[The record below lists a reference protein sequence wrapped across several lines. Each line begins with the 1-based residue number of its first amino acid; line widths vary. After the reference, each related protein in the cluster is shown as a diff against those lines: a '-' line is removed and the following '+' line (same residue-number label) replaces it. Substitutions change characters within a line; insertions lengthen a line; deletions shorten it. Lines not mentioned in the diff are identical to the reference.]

1 MTRVAKTVLLVVV
14 VSLLLGGIALAPVQL
29 GGLGRL
35 DLFPY
40 WASAHLL
47 IEGANPYDYD
57 AIVAL
62 MAEVVPDR
70 EAIEPAWNPP
80 WLAVVLIPLA
90 ALPYDAAVRMWV
102 VFNLLAVSG
111 VTWVVWRWASNSRRL
126 PPIWLPLVGLGFYAA
141 LVLIAIGQMTLIILL
156 GLIICLAAL
165 RAGRDFWAGAALV
178 LTLGKPQLVYLAV
191 PVILIWAATQRR
203 WRVWLGLIGAWLLT
217 LGIATLLSPN
227 WLNDYL
233 TATGGHDF
241 FTKLSATIS
250 GVVKAYTGSDALR
263 FSGVL
268 TLLLIPWLLRL
279 IARRDLL
286 TGVNVAVLISLPL
299 APYGWTFDQ
308 VVLLP
313 AIVQLTAW
321 LAALDRPHRRAY
333 GLALIAIYGL
343 AFGLKL
349 AGWGD
354 FLFVW
359 VPIALG
365 GLYAVVYQAR
375 FNRASETQ
383 LAARFT

>member
-1 MTRVAKTVLLVVV
+1 MVAG
-14 VSLLLGGIALAPVQL
+14 SLLLGGIALAPVQL
-29 GGLGRL
+29 GGLGRH
-35 DLFPY
+35 DFFPY

-47 IEGANPYDYD
+47 IGGTNPYDYD

-70 EAIEPAWNPP
+70 ETIEQAWNPP

-90 ALPYDAAVRMWV
+90 VLPYDAAVRIWLM
-102 VFNLLAVSG
+102 FNLLAVNG
-111 VTWVVWRWASNSRRL
+111 VIWLIWRWASSSRRR
-126 PPIWLPLVGLGFYAA
+126 PPIWLPLLGLGFYAA
-141 LVLIAIGQMTLIILL
+141 LVMISIGQIVVIILL
-156 GLIICLAAL
+156 GLVACLAAL
-165 RAGRDFWAGAALV
+165 RAGRDGWAGAALV

-191 PVILIWAATQRR
+191 PLILIWAAQQRR
-203 WRVWLGLIGAWLLT
+203 WRVWLGLIGAWLMT
-217 LGIATLLSPN
+217 LIVATVLSPN
-227 WLNDYL
+227 WLSGYL
-233 TATGGHDF
+233 TATTGHDF

-279 IARRDLL
+279 IGRRDLL
-286 TGVNVAVLISLPL
+286 TGVNTALLISLPL
-299 APYGWTFDQ
+299 APYGWSFDQ
-308 VVLLP
+308 IVLLP
-313 AIVQLTAW
+313 AIVQLTVW
-321 LAALDRPHRRAY
+321 LISLERSQRRRY
-333 GLALIAIYGL
+333 GLTLTAIYVA

-365 GLYAVVYQAR
+365 GLYARVYRAR
-375 FNRASETQ
+375 FERSRKTRLELCPT
-383 LAARFT
+383 